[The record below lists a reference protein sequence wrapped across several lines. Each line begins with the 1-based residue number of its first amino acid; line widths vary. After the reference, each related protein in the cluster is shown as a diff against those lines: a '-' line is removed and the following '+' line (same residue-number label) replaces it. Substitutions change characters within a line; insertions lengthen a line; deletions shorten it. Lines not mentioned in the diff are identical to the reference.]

1 MEINTL
7 AQERL
12 SHMVAND
19 PVFQKEFRVAQRWPG
34 ALGKVATHVVVF
46 ARLLIDGKDYGV
58 HAFIV
63 QVRSLEDHQPL
74 SGVIVGDIGLKF
86 GNGGY
91 NTMDNGFLR
100 FNNVHIPRDHML
112 MRMDGYREE
121 GSSSQDRQSIPIV
134 HEVGESSSQAEEGF
148 PHAACVAGSI
158 LVQNG
163 SLKDLLD
170 DSYKVL
176 VKHLKND
183 NEHGKQSS
191 VDSNLLA
198 QLNRLRQELN
208 SLASERSSSI
218 TVVSGS
224 SRTNGSIFSY
234 AVPALVIG
242 VTGYG
247 YMRWKGITFSDFMYV
262 TRRRMSD
269 AVSSVSKQLEQVST
283 ALQATKRH
291 LTSRLERLSGNLD
304 QNMELQEELKNEVSL
319 VRGDVEKY
327 GLEIETVQRLVQTL
341 GVKIDT
347 IENKQDMANMGVIY
361 LCNFVEKTQIS
372 QPPEAVQGL
381 HKPRLERGRA
391 STGSIGFKDLQSISN
406 ALESGDAHTESP
418 ASRGNSEIAT
428 ISSTKSSSPS
438 LQRRFPSLSAGLT
451 SSFFSR
457 SKPAIDEPVI

>member
-1 MEINTL
+1 MALQASL
-7 AQERL
+7 AT
-12 SHMVAND
+12 S
-19 PVFQKEFRVAQRWPG
+19 KI
-34 ALGKVATHVVVF
+34 
-46 ARLLIDGKDYGV
+46 LLI
-58 HAFIV
+58 
-63 QVRSLEDHQPL
+63 
-74 SGVIVGDIGLKF
+74 VGAG
-86 GNGGY
+86 
-91 NTMDNGFLR
+91 
-100 FNNVHIPRDHML
+100 
-112 MRMDGYREE
+112 
-121 GSSSQDRQSIPIV
+121 
-134 HEVGESSSQAEEGF
+134 
-148 PHAACVAGSI
+148 VAGSI

-163 SLKDLLD
+163 SLTDLLD

-234 AVPALVIG
+234 AVPALLIG

-262 TRRRMSD
+262 TRRSMSD

-347 IENKQDMANMGVIY
+347 IENKQDIANMGVIY
-361 LCNFVEKTQIS
+361 LCNFVEKTQISQPVEKTQIS

-381 HKPRLERGRA
+381 HKPRLERGRS

-406 ALESGDAHTESP
+406 ALESGDAQTESL
-418 ASRGNSEIAT
+418 ASTGISEIAT

-438 LQRRFPSLSAGLT
+438 LQRRFPTLSAGFT
-451 SSFFSR
+451 RSFFSR
-457 SKPAIDEPVI
+457 LKPAIFEPVI